1 MVKVQNDV
9 LRAIDVE
16 QQCVFL
22 VLLDLSAAFD
32 TITHQTLLSRM
43 KIKFGIVD
51 EAHRWLTSYLEDRTQ
66 SVMVSGA
73 KSSAGPLTCGVP
85 QGSVLGPG
93 LFTDYSSPV
102 VSIIKSF
109 DISVHCYAD
118 DTQLYAHF
126 IPGDNE
132 SEVLAR
138 MERCIDKLCKCM
150 HQNKLKLNDKKTEFI
165 IFGTQTSIKKVQT
178 THIRVGTH
186 IIERVDSV
194 RNIGAIFDE
203 QMRMEK
209 QVGQL
214 CKSEWLYLYKINKV
228 RQYLTT
234 DQVETIVHAFVTT
247 KLDLNNSLL
256 ASLPGYIIHRLQ
268 LVQNAAPKTVADLK
282 KFDHVTHVLQNLNW
296 LPVEKHVQVAVT
308 LLQSSKRCWT
318 SLLQGYNS
326 AR

>member
-1 MVKVQNDV
+1 MWSTPRVCAGARSVHGLQ
-9 LRAIDVE
+9 
-16 QQCVFL
+16 
-22 VLLDLSAAFD
+22 LSF
-32 TITHQTLLSRM
+32 
-43 KIKFGIVD
+43 
-51 EAHRWLTSYLEDRTQ
+51 
-66 SVMVSGA
+66 
-73 KSSAGPLTCGVP
+73 
-85 QGSVLGPG
+85 
-93 LFTDYSSPV
+93 

-126 IPGDNE
+126 IPGENE

-138 MERCIDKLCKCM
+138 MERCIDKLRKWM

-165 IFGTQTSIKKVQT
+165 IFGTETSLKKVQT
-178 THIRVGTH
+178 AHIRVGTH

-214 CKSEWLYLYKINKV
+214 CKSAWLYLYKINKI

-256 ASLPGYIIHRLQ
+256 AGLPWIHNTQ
-268 LVQNAAPKTVADLK
+268 IAAGT
-282 KFDHVTHVLQNLNW
+282 
-296 LPVEKHVQVAVT
+296 ECG
-308 LLQSSKRCWT
+308 SKN
-318 SLLQGYNS
+318 GG
-326 AR
+326 

>member
-1 MVKVQNDV
+1 M
-9 LRAIDVE
+9 
-16 QQCVFL
+16 
-22 VLLDLSAAFD
+22 
-32 TITHQTLLSRM
+32 
-43 KIKFGIVD
+43 
-51 EAHRWLTSYLEDRTQ
+51 
-66 SVMVSGA
+66 
-73 KSSAGPLTCGVP
+73 
-85 QGSVLGPG
+85 LGPG

-126 IPGDNE
+126 IPGENE

-138 MERCIDKLCKCM
+138 MERCIDKLRKWM

-165 IFGTQTSIKKVQT
+165 IFGTETSLKKVQT
-178 THIRVGTH
+178 AHIRVGTH

-214 CKSEWLYLYKINKV
+214 CKSAWLYLYNINKI

-234 DQVETIVHAFVTT
+234 DQVETLVHAFVTT

-256 ASLPGYIIHRLQ
+256 AGLPGYIIHRLQ
-268 LVQNAAPKTVADLK
+268 LV
-282 KFDHVTHVLQNLNW
+282 
-296 LPVEKHVQVAVT
+296 
-308 LLQSSKRCWT
+308 
-318 SLLQGYNS
+318 
-326 AR
+326 